1 MSISIDELY
10 QMILASGISEIELE
24 KQVRRKE
31 NEFGGFMSKQGIL
44 FIIAKENG
52 IQLQSPEIE
61 QQNYKEFE
69 ENIDYDEFTIE
80 LSEVKEDMKNIVLLG
95 KILEIYEPREFIR
108 KDGTLGKVVSFL
120 FRDNSQE
127 IKVILW
133 DDKVDLIK
141 SENFRVGELIRIVE
155 AYCKRGRQDNLELHI
170 GKKGKI
176 IFSPQIENKDFKV
189 RLENIES
196 VTSRKNELESKSM
209 KGISELVKRFNFIK
223 QICGQVQIEVFKEI
237 TKKSG
242 EKTFLLKLLLSDDS
256 TTIRVII
263 WGMNAIECLK
273 IINNQDTVVIS
284 NVVVKI
290 NSFTNEKELVF
301 TKNST
306 LEIV

>member
-10 QMILASGISEIELE
+10 RMILASGISEIELE
-24 KQVRRKE
+24 KQVRHKE

-52 IQLQSPEIE
+52 IHIQSPEIE
-61 QQNYKEFE
+61 EQNYKEFE
-69 ENIDYDEFTIE
+69 EKIDYDEFTIE
-80 LSEVKEDMKNIVLLG
+80 LSEVKEDMKNVVLLG
-95 KILEIYEPREFIR
+95 KILKIYEPREFLR
-108 KDGTLGKVVSFL
+108 KDGTVGKVVSFL
-120 FRDNSQE
+120 FGDITQE

-133 DDKVDLIK
+133 DEKVDLIK
-141 SENFRVGELIRIVE
+141 SENFRVGELIRIVG

-170 GKKGKI
+170 GKRGKI
-176 IFSPQIENKDFKV
+176 IFSPEIGNKDFKD
-189 RLENIES
+189 RLENIDS
-196 VTSRKNELESKSM
+196 VASRKNELESKSM
-209 KGISELVKRFNFIK
+209 KGISELVKKFNYLK
-223 QICGQVQIEVFKEI
+223 QIYGQVQIEVFKEI

-273 IINNQDTVVIS
+273 IISDQDTVVIS
-284 NVVVKI
+284 NVAVRT
-290 NSFTNEKELVF
+290 NSYTNEKELVF